1 MHLKKAGNFR
11 RKWEIFNLISSL
23 FIKTDK
29 LYTILLNWYY
39 PIMLTCYLFTYFKK
53 GLHTGWIA
61 ASMMIL
67 LVVCRFAQNGWK
79 LSFTKYK
86 FPIFVYFIWMIG
98 SGIHYIY
105 NDIPLS
111 FFVSATFGTILPI
124 SFVLFSKNKNNNF
137 LKNFLISY
145 SIAGVIGLVLMI
157 VRPLW
162 YVEYCASY
170 GYSHIRL
177 SYFIGSITMGC
188 FGAVALIISLKMVID
203 SKGRKYKFLYF
214 IALGCTFA
222 SWQRSAWIVA
232 IITLVIAHYYIYGKW
247 KALGRK
253 FLGLEFLIA
262 LIVLIVSKDI
272 IIEILSLRNA
282 YRIRPKT
289 GMIESRAWTWIEGIH
304 NSNIVFG
311 SGYGSRGHKALAI
324 GIPGAIGDGSW
335 MNLLC
340 EIGILGLCLFGCIII
355 KALIKSYRHIKEL
368 YMPMGIILVICL
380 QSVGSNMFES
390 QLIMPL
396 FWYSIGLIMDYEV
409 NVHKFKEYSIT
420 K

>member
-1 MHLKKAGNFR
+1 MRLKRMENFQSE
-11 RKWEIFNLISSL
+11 WEIFSL
-23 FIKTDK
+23 SLYIDTKK
-29 LYTILLNWYY
+29 LYTVFLNCYY

-61 ASMMIL
+61 ASIMIL
-67 LVVCRFAQNGWK
+67 LTICRLGLNGWK
-79 LSFTKYK
+79 LNLKRTKL
-86 FPIFVYFIWMIG
+86 PIFVYFFWMLS

-105 NDIPLS
+105 NDIPIS
-111 FFVSATFGTILPI
+111 FFISATFGTILPL
-124 SFVLFSKNKNNNF
+124 SFVLFAKNNKNNF
-137 LKNFLISY
+137 LRNFLISY
-145 SIAGVIGLVLMI
+145 SIAGIFGTGLMI

-203 SKGRKYKFLYF
+203 SKGRKYKTLYF

-232 IITLVIAHYYIYGKW
+232 VITLLIAHYYIYVKW
-247 KALGRK
+247 KLLGKK
-253 FLGLEFLIA
+253 FLVLEFGVVFIA
-262 LIVLIVSKDI
+262 LIISIDF
-272 IIEILSLRNA
+272 IIEILALRSE
-282 YRIRPKT
+282 YRIRPQM
-289 GMIESRAWTWIEGIH
+289 GMIESRAWTWLEGIQ
-304 NSNIVFG
+304 NTNLLFG

-340 EIGILGLCLFGCIII
+340 EIGILGIFFLGYIII
-355 KALIKSYRHIKEL
+355 KALIKGYRYIKEL

-380 QSVGSNMFES
+380 QSIGSNMFES

-396 FWYSIGLIMDYEV
+396 FWYSIGLIMDYDL
-409 NVHKFKEYSIT
+409 NIHKAK
-420 K
+420 